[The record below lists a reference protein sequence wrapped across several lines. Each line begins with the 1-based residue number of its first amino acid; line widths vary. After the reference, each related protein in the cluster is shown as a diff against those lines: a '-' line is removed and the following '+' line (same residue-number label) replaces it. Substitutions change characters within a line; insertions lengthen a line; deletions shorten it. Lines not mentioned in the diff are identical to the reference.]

1 MIFYFFYKI
10 VNGVYDCPE
19 ILRQIYFKVPFRP
32 LRINDLFF
40 IPLHGTN
47 YGKHSPIPRALNS
60 LNRFHDAHIFND
72 SYWAFR
78 RKIRNESGD

>member
-1 MIFYFFYKI
+1 MIFLFFIRLLMAYMT
-10 VNGVYDCPE
+10 VLRY
-19 ILRQIYFKVPFRP
+19 LRQIYFKVPFRP